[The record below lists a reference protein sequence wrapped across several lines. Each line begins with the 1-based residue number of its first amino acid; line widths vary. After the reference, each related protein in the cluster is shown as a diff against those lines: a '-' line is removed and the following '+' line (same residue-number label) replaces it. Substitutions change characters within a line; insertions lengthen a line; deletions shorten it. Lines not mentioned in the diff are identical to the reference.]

1 MLDLRIPSGSFFL
14 LLGSILTGLGIFEP
28 ELRAPLLEANVNLYA
43 GIGMAVFGGV
53 MLWSARKRA

>member
-14 LLGSILTGLGIFEP
+14 LLGLILTGLGVLEP

-43 GIGMAVFGGV
+43 GLAMAVFGGV
-53 MLWSARKRA
+53 MLWLARKRA